1 MLLLEFIH
9 IYFHGLSSDDHG
21 YFLLLLEI
29 IELLDELVLFGDCGV
44 GIDLLVLVFVF
55 VLGFEFAD
63 GFGLVIYGFGE
74 VAEEF
79 QFFLEVLVGEE
90 LVSSEGDIALE

>member
-9 IYFHGLSSDDHG
+9 IYPHGLSSDDHG

-44 GIDLLVLVFVF
+44 GIDLLVFVF
-55 VLGFEFAD
+55 VLGFGFTD

-79 QFFLEVLVGEE
+79 EFFLEVLVGEK